1 MKDVATEIEQAVARY
16 IAREIPLDPGGKV
29 LVGLSGGADSVALTV
44 ILHKLGYKV
53 CAANCNFAL
62 RGEEAERDTR
72 FARYTAEKVGVP
84 FISVKFDTL
93 KYAEQ
98 NRVSVEMACRELR
111 YAWFEKMRTEN
122 GCSHIAVA
130 HHRDD
135 SAETMMINLIRGT
148 GIAGLTGISPV
159 NGRIIRPLL
168 ALSRAEI
175 LEYLSATGFTYVT
188 DSTNAETVYV
198 RNKIRNKI
206 LPLMQEINPSVRESL
221 VRTAEN
227 LRETEALYTYAL
239 TQAKS
244 RIIHKEAD
252 GIYISLEEL
261 KKWPSTKTLLY
272 EFLKPYGYMAS
283 QIDDIAGGI
292 EGTPGLKYYSPTHRL
307 VRDRKYLIISPLEE
321 TGKKTAADKPVSPAD
336 VLDIEY
342 MDKPARFEI
351 PKSRSTACFDASALP
366 EPIALRHWREG
377 DRFVPF
383 GMKGS
388 QKLSD
393 YFNNHKFSMLQK
405 ESALLLTAGDDIIW
419 IVGERQ
425 SDKYKIT
432 PATTRMVK
440 FSVKAARQGTNNN
453 RTDCHTA
460 NETD

>member
-1 MKDVATEIEQAVARY
+1 MKDVATEIEQTVARY
-16 IAREIPLDPGGKV
+16 MAREIPLDPGEKI

-72 FARYTAEKVGVP
+72 FARYTADKVGIP
-84 FISVKFDTL
+84 FISVKFDTH

-98 NRVSVEMACRELR
+98 NKVSVEMACRELR
-111 YAWFEKMRTEN
+111 YDWFEKMRTEN

-135 SAETMMINLIRGT
+135 SAETMIINLIRGT

-168 ALSRAEI
+168 TLSRTEI

-188 DSTNAETVYV
+188 DSTNADTVYV
-198 RNKIRNKI
+198 RNKIRNKL

-227 LRETEALYTYAL
+227 LRETEALYTYAIK
-239 TQAKS
+239 QAKS
-244 RIIHKEAD
+244 RIIHKDAD
-252 GIYISLEEL
+252 DIYISLEDL

-283 QIDDIAGGI
+283 QIDDIVDGI
-292 EGTPGLKYYSPTHRL
+292 KGVPGLKYYSSTHRL
-307 VRDRKYLIISPLEE
+307 VRDRKYLIISPLEKAD
-321 TGKKTAADKPVSPAD
+321 KKIAEDKPVLLAD
-336 VLDIEY
+336 ILDIEY
-342 MDKPARFEI
+342 LEPIRFEM
-351 PKSRSTACFDASALP
+351 PKSKNTACFDAALLP
-366 EPIALRHWREG
+366 EPLALRRWREG

-383 GMKGS
+383 GMKGR

-393 YFNNHKFSMLQK
+393 YFNNHKFSILQK

-425 SDKYKIT
+425 SEKYKIT
-432 PATTRMVK
+432 PTTTRIIK
-440 FSVKAARQGTNNN
+440 FSLKTTLQGTNNN
-453 RTDCHTA
+453 RTYCHATTK
-460 NETD
+460 TD